1 MPNNPLEMLQKLD
14 AVDKPNEPTKS
25 SGLPESSRTNEQ
37 LAEQAANGDNWH
49 NAVLITVARL
59 FKEGHTDEEIHAHTD
74 SLTNAEYTIDETRAE
89 VQVMIDGMREKPDA
103 VEAHEKNR
111 ELRELS
117 QLSPIDYD
125 ARRKAASKKLGVRTK
140 TLDSEVGKLR
150 SEAVSLDDDA
160 VQGVVEDTEPHSA
173 PVNAQKMANYLHG
186 QVKQYAVLK
195 HPDYA
200 VAIVLWSLSTWF
212 IDAWKIMPHLYIQSL
227 TKGSGKT
234 TVLELV
240 EAWSCRSFTCA
251 NITTAALFRVIEA
264 HRPTLLLD
272 EVDRYLAANEE
283 LNGVMNAGHT
293 RRTARVIRLVERDKD
308 YTPTP
313 FNVFGGKCLAGLG
326 KQQDTTMDRSIVIK
340 MEKRLDH
347 EVVKKK
353 PITFFDDQ
361 AGTRKGIARFAA
373 DNLMSAREMTVEVPH
388 LGNDRAQ
395 DNWTPLFI
403 VAELI
408 GGQWPDL
415 CLSAYKAIEAI
426 SAADA
431 IEQEPVA
438 IRMFREL
445 STKLDGRTGEW
456 IGADDLRNLLI
467 NDTESEF
474 FDWHMGNP
482 ITAKSLKKY
491 LVDAGV
497 KWNRT
502 RNGSFYSLSG
512 IKERIK
518 RYVRA

>member
-1 MPNNPLEMLQKLD
+1 
-14 AVDKPNEPTKS
+14 
-25 SGLPESSRTNEQ
+25 
-37 LAEQAANGDNWH
+37 
-49 NAVLITVARL
+49 
-59 FKEGHTDEEIHAHTD
+59 
-74 SLTNAEYTIDETRAE
+74 
-89 VQVMIDGMREKPDA
+89 
-103 VEAHEKNR
+103 
-111 ELRELS
+111 
-117 QLSPIDYD
+117 
-125 ARRKAASKKLGVRTK
+125 
-140 TLDSEVGKLR
+140 
-150 SEAVSLDDDA
+150 
-160 VQGVVEDTEPHSA
+160 
-173 PVNAQKMANYLHG
+173 
-186 QVKQYAVLK
+186 
-195 HPDYA
+195 
-200 VAIVLWSLSTWF
+200 
-212 IDAWKIMPHLYIQSL
+212 
-227 TKGSGKT
+227 
-234 TVLELV
+234 
-240 EAWSCRSFTCA
+240 
-251 NITTAALFRVIEA
+251 
-264 HRPTLLLD
+264 
-272 EVDRYLAANEE
+272 
-283 LNGVMNAGHT
+283 
-293 RRTARVIRLVERDKD
+293 
-308 YTPTP
+308 
-313 FNVFGGKCLAGLG
+313 
-326 KQQDTTMDRSIVIK
+326 MDRSIVIK

-361 AGTRKGIARFAA
+361 AGTRKGIARFAS
-373 DNLMSAREMTVEVPH
+373 DNLISAREMTVEVPH

-403 VAELI
+403 IAELI

-415 CLSAYKAIEAI
+415 CLSAYKAIQAI

-445 STKLDGRTGEW
+445 STKLDERTGEW

-518 RYVRA
+518 RYVRD

>member
-1 MPNNPLEMLQKLD
+1 M
-14 AVDKPNEPTKS
+14 
-25 SGLPESSRTNEQ
+25 
-37 LAEQAANGDNWH
+37 
-49 NAVLITVARL
+49 
-59 FKEGHTDEEIHAHTD
+59 
-74 SLTNAEYTIDETRAE
+74 
-89 VQVMIDGMREKPDA
+89 
-103 VEAHEKNR
+103 
-111 ELRELS
+111 
-117 QLSPIDYD
+117 
-125 ARRKAASKKLGVRTK
+125 RTK
-140 TLDSEVGKLR
+140 TLDQEVHRLR
-150 SEAVSLDDDA
+150 SEAAVHDDDA
-160 VQGVVEDTEPHSA
+160 DQGVVEDTEPHSA
-173 PVNAQKMANYLHG
+173 PVNSQKMANYLHG

-272 EVDRYLAANEE
+272 EVDRYLATNEE

-308 YTPTP
+308 YTRHHSMYL
-313 FNVFGGKCLAGLG
+313 VASLAGLG
-326 KQQDTTMDRSIVIK
+326 KQQDATMDRSIVIK

-361 AGTRKGIARFAA
+361 AGTRKGIARFAS
-373 DNLMSAREMTVEVPH
+373 DNLISAREMTVEVPH

-408 GGQWPDL
+408 GGQWPEL

-512 IKERIK
+512 IKERIT
-518 RYVRA
+518 RYVRD